1 MAGRLKGKEGHH
13 GRRGKKGVVAEIRHQ
28 ACTSIVFLRER
39 AHHAQSVHRMFGR
52 CASRDMPERERE
64 RERKG
69 GWLKGGNAWCIAL
82 YARVTRRI
90 FLLSIFLTRRGRRVD
105 RDGKMEG
112 GRNKGWVNASMTK
125 WRLAGLIGG
134 REKLPR
140 PGGRESRYVARFN
153 AWSGGF
159 DAGER
164 GRNTDGWKLT
174 TDKFVLKFSY
184 LSSEIFLSFD

>member
-1 MAGRLKGKEGHH
+1 MHKVYTVCLD
-13 GRRGKKGVVAEIRHQ
+13 VVLLVICQ
-28 ACTSIVFLRER
+28 
-39 AHHAQSVHRMFGR
+39 
-52 CASRDMPERERE
+52 RERE

-82 YARVTRRI
+82 HARVTRRI

-159 DAGER
+159 DEGER

-174 TDKFVLKFSY
+174 ADKFVLKFSY
-184 LSSEIFLSFD
+184 LCLVKYFYPLIRINTPFLSFFIYLSYNF